1 MTTSPAPLF
10 LLRASAACVTTWLLA
25 APTALAAAGKGDDT
39 PLNLDD
45 AASGSPAEKAAQTG
59 GGGGIAR
66 MVVGLALVLGVI
78 YGLSWVLK
86 QVKSSK
92 EGEATGHGM
101 QQVSSLPLGP
111 GRSVHLLRV
120 GDELLLVGSAEKGV
134 TPLRRYGL
142 EEAAASGL
150 IAGGED
156 GDVIEGHAVATAVKK
171 PAVAQLMTGNLVEA
185 IRQRT
190 VRR

>member
-1 MTTSPAPLF
+1 MKTSPTSLIGA
-10 LLRASAACVTTWLLA
+10 ASACVTTWLLA
-25 APTALAAAGKGDDT
+25 APAALAAASGEDT

-45 AASGSPAEKAAQTG
+45 APKGSPAEKAAETG

-66 MVVGLALVLGVI
+66 MIVGLALVLGVI
-78 YGLSWVLK
+78 YGLAWVLK
-86 QVKSSK
+86 QIKSSK
-92 EGEATGHGM
+92 DAEATGTGM
-101 QQVSSLPLGP
+101 TQVSSLPLGP

-142 EEAAASGL
+142 EEAVATGL
-150 IAGGED
+150 ITGGTDED
-156 GDVIEGHAVATAVKK
+156 DDVIEGHTTSQRMGGRGSI
-171 PAVAQLMTGNLVEA
+171 PQLMTGNLVEA

>member
-1 MTTSPAPLF
+1 MTTSPSLF
-10 LLRASAACVTTWLLA
+10 FVRAGSACLTLLLVA
-25 APTALAAAGKGDDT
+25 APTAFAAAASGDDT

-45 AASGSPAEKAAQTG
+45 APSGSPAEKAAETG

-101 QQVSSLPLGP
+101 SQVSSLPLGP

-156 GDVIEGHAVATAVKK
+156 GDVIEGHAVATVKK
-171 PAVAQLMTGNLVEA
+171 PVAQLMTGNLVEA

>member
-1 MTTSPAPLF
+1 MKTSPTFKIGA
-10 LLRASAACVTTWLLA
+10 ASACVATWLLA
-25 APTALAAAGKGDDT
+25 APAALAAAGEDT
-39 PLNLDD
+39 KLNLDD
-45 AASGSPAEKAAQTG
+45 TTASGGSKAAENAAG

-66 MVVGLALVLGVI
+66 MVVGLAFVIAVI

-86 QVKSSK
+86 QIKSSK
-92 EGEATGHGM
+92 EESASGTGM
-101 QQVSSLPLGP
+101 AQVSSLPLGP

-142 EEAAASGL
+142 EEAVATGL
-150 IAGGED
+150 RHAGDD
-156 GDVIEGHAVATAVKK
+156 GDVIEGHTTSQGRSGVAAL
-171 PAVAQLMTGNLVEA
+171 AAGNLVEA
-185 IRQRT
+185 FRKRT

>member
-1 MTTSPAPLF
+1 MTTSPSSPF
-10 LLRASAACVTTWLLA
+10 FLRAAAACVTTWLLA
-25 APTALAAAGKGDDT
+25 APTALAASGTGDDT

-45 AASGSPAEKAAQTG
+45 APSGSPAEKAAETG

-86 QVKSSK
+86 QIKSSK

-101 QQVSSLPLGP
+101 TQVSSLPLGP

-156 GDVIEGHAVATAVKK
+156 DGDVIEGHAVATAKK
-171 PAVAQLMTGNLVEA
+171 PVAQLMTGNLVEA

>member
-1 MTTSPAPLF
+1 MTTSPSIF
-10 LLRASAACVTTWLLA
+10 ILRASAACLTTWLLA
-25 APTALAAAGKGDDT
+25 APAAMAAAAGDDT

-45 AASGSPAEKAAQTG
+45 TKAGSPAEKAAETG

-86 QVKSSK
+86 QIKSSK

-101 QQVSSLPLGP
+101 TQVSSLPLGP

-142 EEAAASGL
+142 EEAVATGL
-150 IAGGED
+150 LHADDD
-156 GDVIEGHAVATAVKK
+156 GDVIEGHTTSAKK
-171 PAVAQLMTGNLVEA
+171 PVAALAAGNLVEA

>member
-1 MTTSPAPLF
+1 MQTSPSVI
-10 LLRASAACVTTWLLA
+10 LRASAACLTSWLLA
-25 APTALAAAGKGDDT
+25 APVAFAASGGENT

-45 AASGSPAEKAAQTG
+45 AQSGSPAEKAAETG

-86 QVKSSK
+86 QIKSSK

-101 QQVSSLPLGP
+101 TQVSSLQLGP

-120 GDELLLVGSAEKGV
+120 GDELLLVGAAEKGV
-134 TPLRRYGL
+134 TPIRTYREQDARDAGL
-142 EEAAASGL
+142 LGDDDATFGPVGTDPKS
-150 IAGGED
+150 AGS
-156 GDVIEGHAVATAVKK
+156 
-171 PAVAQLMTGNLVEA
+171 LVEA
-185 IRQRT
+185 VRRRT
-190 VRR
+190 VRK